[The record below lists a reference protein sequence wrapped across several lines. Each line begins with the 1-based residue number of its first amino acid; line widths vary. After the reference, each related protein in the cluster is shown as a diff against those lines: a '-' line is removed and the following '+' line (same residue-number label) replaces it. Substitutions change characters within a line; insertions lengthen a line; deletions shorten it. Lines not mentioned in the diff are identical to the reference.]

1 MRQLKVEYP
10 DNLPDALQESPE
22 QFEREA
28 RLAMAVKLFE
38 MHRVSSGIAARLAG
52 MDRVAFLLELHKYG
66 VPMIDMDEEQF
77 EEELRNA

>member
-1 MRQLKVEYP
+1 MKQLKVEYP

-38 MHRVSSGIAARLAG
+38 MQRVSSGIAARLAG

-66 VPMIDMDEEQF
+66 VPMIDMDEEDF